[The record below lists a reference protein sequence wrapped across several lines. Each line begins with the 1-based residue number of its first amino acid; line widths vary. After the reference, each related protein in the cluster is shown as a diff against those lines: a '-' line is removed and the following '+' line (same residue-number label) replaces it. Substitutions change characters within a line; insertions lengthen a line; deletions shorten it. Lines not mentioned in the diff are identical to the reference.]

1 MSRFSLIFLGSF
13 LILISFLSFLNII
26 YSYYFNLYLNSN
38 SYLYS
43 LITSI
48 ILIIFLYLFKKEASK
63 ITIYSKI
70 LTVLSGYI
78 ILPLIISLPYYFS
91 IYNLSFINCIFESI
105 SGFTSTGFTIFNNI
119 KHLDESLILWRSTSQ
134 WIGGLY
140 FLFSII
146 ILIDIFDDNLKKS
159 LTNFLSFNFDEIIK
173 QASKVLSLYI
183 FLTVLIFIILKL
195 IDFRN
200 FDAFNFSLSII
211 SSGGFKPLNQINYI
225 LDQDYK
231 VILFSITL
239 LVSFFSIFLT
249 YNLLFIKNR
258 QFNFFT
264 EDLYLLFYLI
274 SLILLFF
281 IFFGENFSSLL
292 LSITTSVSNIG
303 IYFDRK
309 ENELFFLYLIL
320 VIIGGSFF
328 STSSGIRLYKI
339 ITLLRFSINELL
351 SHSKPKQ
358 VMVNKVFFDDNKINY
373 NIINK
378 YFLTIIIFV
387 LSLTTISSLISISGY
402 SFNTSLKLGILTIMN
417 TVNSSLYGLSNFE
430 FESINYFTKL
440 ILIIFMIIGR
450 VKLITIIILFK
461 KYLFKN

>member
-378 YFLTIIIFV
+378 YFLTIIIFI

-450 VKLITIIILFK
+450 VELITIIILFK

>member
-1 MSRFSLIFLGSF
+1 M
-13 LILISFLSFLNII
+13 
-26 YSYYFNLYLNSN
+26 
-38 SYLYS
+38 
-43 LITSI
+43 
-48 ILIIFLYLFKKEASK
+48 
-63 ITIYSKI
+63 
-70 LTVLSGYI
+70 
-78 ILPLIISLPYYFS
+78 
-91 IYNLSFINCIFESI
+91 
-105 SGFTSTGFTIFNNI
+105 
-119 KHLDESLILWRSTSQ
+119 
-134 WIGGLY
+134 
-140 FLFSII
+140 
-146 ILIDIFDDNLKKS
+146 
-159 LTNFLSFNFDEIIK
+159 
-173 QASKVLSLYI
+173 
-183 FLTVLIFIILKL
+183 
-195 IDFRN
+195 
-200 FDAFNFSLSII
+200 
-211 SSGGFKPLNQINYI
+211 
-225 LDQDYK
+225 
-231 VILFSITL
+231 
-239 LVSFFSIFLT
+239 
-249 YNLLFIKNR
+249 
-258 QFNFFT
+258 
-264 EDLYLLFYLI
+264 
-274 SLILLFF
+274 FF

-378 YFLTIIIFV
+378 YFLTIIIFI

-440 ILIIFMIIGR
+440 TLIIFMIIGR
-450 VKLITIIILFK
+450 VELITIIILFK